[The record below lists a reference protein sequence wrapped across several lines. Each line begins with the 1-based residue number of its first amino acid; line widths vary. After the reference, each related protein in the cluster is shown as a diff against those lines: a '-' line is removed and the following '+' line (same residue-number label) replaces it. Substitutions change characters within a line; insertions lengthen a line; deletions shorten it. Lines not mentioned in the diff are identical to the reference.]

1 MATDDSDEIQPIE
14 TSGEPVT
21 PPFEIISR
29 PKRNVKPPPPKLL
42 PEVPAKKA
50 KAATTPKA
58 AAAAAAAAQAAPPPE
73 PDHKAAAA
81 PAADGTPPAAP
92 APKKKGRTVGA
103 GNYTLED
110 LQFLVGILEEVPPIG
125 SPSWEDI
132 AQRFNTLA
140 KAAGR
145 PVRDA
150 DALHKKYMKMLKDKP
165 TGVGDYSPIQKR
177 FRAVEANTHRSTGG
191 AILVDSFG
199 SDNDSHLSENA
210 VNDVLADVDGIETAR
225 TKARGVQTLAR
236 LANAVNTEDASSSAS
251 SSTPAAAKPGR
262 RVKSPNM
269 LTLLLQ
275 QQERSDKRWEQLLQL
290 RAEEQKAERELAD
303 AREER
308 LFKLFALNSKLSH

>member
-1 MATDDSDEIQPIE
+1 VRATNDRQC
-14 TSGEPVT
+14 
-21 PPFEIISR
+21 
-29 PKRNVKPPPPKLL
+29 LL
-42 PEVPAKKA
+42 MSFAV
-50 KAATTPKA
+50 
-58 AAAAAAAAQAAPPPE
+58 
-73 PDHKAAAA
+73 
-81 PAADGTPPAAP
+81 
-92 APKKKGRTVGA
+92 
-103 GNYTLED
+103 
-110 LQFLVGILEEVPPIG
+110 LVGILEQVPPIG
-125 SPSWEDI
+125 SPSWEAI

-150 DALHKKYMKMLKDKP
+150 DALHKKYMKMLKDRP

-225 TKARGVQTLAR
+225 AFLSQSQSYSLLGTKARGVQTLAR